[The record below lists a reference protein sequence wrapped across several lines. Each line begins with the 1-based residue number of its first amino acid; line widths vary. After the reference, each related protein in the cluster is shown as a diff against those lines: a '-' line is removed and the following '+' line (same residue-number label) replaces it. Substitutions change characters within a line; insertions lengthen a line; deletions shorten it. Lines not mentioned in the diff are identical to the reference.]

1 MRKRVPAG
9 GEMVC
14 AEMGT
19 GSCSPA
25 KAGSGDDQSIDNPGV
40 VITFESRSKVR

>member
-1 MRKRVPAG
+1 MK
-9 GEMVC
+9 
-14 AEMGT
+14 

-25 KAGSGDDQSIDNPGV
+25 RQGAAQESALPDQSIDNPGV